1 MSISRIVP
9 VLCLTV
15 PCLTAGACSTNAPQY
30 IDPQEALEVG
40 IPDPAVPDGV
50 IAEATTQIVLP
61 IRPET
66 QTEAAQRALLA
77 MQLGVAVPIV
87 TVEDISVS
95 IEWSIK
101 NLSDQDGVARIRLD
115 GGNESFVYVAEN
127 FVIDPE
133 EDEEPPSL
141 VGGVPIEVPAG
152 GIRSGVLREDQI
164 REGAV
169 DLELMTQAGYNPFA
183 AILEHNGD
191 IDEIELPDGTI
202 LPEQAFAQMVQLDIR
217 FAADQHMVLEY
228 DVRVRDHQ
236 GILHELL
243 LDAPAGE
250 LIPFAPVEFV
260 PPPPPVAM
268 GQ

>member
-9 VLCLTV
+9 ALCLALSG
-15 PCLTAGACSTNAPQY
+15 LTTGACSSNAPQY

-40 IPDPAVPDGV
+40 IPDTE
-50 IAEATTQIVLP
+50 ITEATTQVVLP

-66 QTEAAQRALLA
+66 ETEAAQRALLA
-77 MQLGVAVPIV
+77 EQLGVEVPIV

-101 NLSDQDGVARIRLD
+101 NLSDEDGIARIHLD
-115 GGNESFVYVAEN
+115 GGNENFVYVAEN

-141 VGGVPIEVPAG
+141 AGGVPIEVPAG
-152 GIRSGVLREDQI
+152 GTRGGVLREDQI

-169 DLELMTQAGYNPFA
+169 DLELITRGGYNPFA
-183 AILEHNGD
+183 AILEHNGA

-202 LPEQAFAQMVQLDIR
+202 LPEQAFAQMIQLDIR
-217 FAADQHMVLEY
+217 FVANRHMVLEY
-228 DVRVRDHQ
+228 SVRIRDRQ

-243 LDAPAGE
+243 LEAPPGE
-250 LIPFAPVEFV
+250 LIPFAPAEFV
-260 PPPPPVAM
+260 PPPPPMAVV
-268 GQ
+268 Q